1 MYGYI
6 YITTNL
12 INNKKYIGQRRLAN
26 ATIETALADPY
37 LGSGRDLLKAI
48 NKYSIVNFTK
58 DILELCENKEVL
70 NEREIY
76 WIDKYNAVKDKNFY
90 NLAYGGSG
98 GDTFSGLSKEDQNIC
113 RMRNRLHNAGRT
125 LPEDQKRNISESLK
139 NKKKSLEHLINEA
152 KTFADKGWVTIY
164 SFTDILCFKDL
175 EKTQLVDIFQKDS
188 FCKQFKINPEYP
200 GWCSGIKKS
209 IKNKTLYNGFYWDI
223 DLSYT
228 TAKFFS
234 PKYGYE
240 KDGEIFG
247 PFYGTKEMALHAI
260 GSWSAV
266 ICTAINRVI
275 KKERDHYHNII
286 FFIYK
291 DEESM

>member
-12 INNKKYIGQRRLAN
+12 INGKKYIGQRRLAN
-26 ATIETALADPY
+26 VTVETALADPY

-48 NKYSIVNFTK
+48 NKYGIINFNK
-58 DILELCENKEVL
+58 DILELCENKETL
-70 NEREIY
+70 NDREIY
-76 WIDKYNAVKDKNFY
+76 WINKYNAVDNKNFY
-90 NLAYGGSG
+90 NLAYGGAG
-98 GDTFSGLSKEDQNIC
+98 GDTFSGLSIEDQNLC
-113 RMRNRLHNAGRT
+113 KMRNRLHNAGRI
-125 LPEDQKRNISESLK
+125 LSDKQKRNISESLK

-152 KTFADKGWVTIY
+152 NTFTSKGWITIY

-175 EKTQLVDIFQKDS
+175 EKTQLVNIFQKDS

-223 DLSYT
+223 DLSYS
-228 TAKFFS
+228 TAKLFS

-247 PFYGTKEMALHAI
+247 PFYGTKEMALHSI
-260 GSWSAV
+260 GDWNAV
-266 ICTAINRVI
+266 ICSAINRVI

-286 FFIYK
+286 YFMY
-291 DEESM
+291 E